1 MSYSNPYSNP
11 VNFEGVR
18 ERSLMFRYRLYLQYL
33 VAQGHPRTSILSLGV
48 KWSQVQILSAR
59 RRSEAVSQKS
69 LAAFFIPPRGVDS
82 NG

>member
-59 RRSEAVSQKS
+59 PRFAQFRGGFGEVRSR
-69 LAAFFIPPRGVDS
+69 LLHTP
-82 NG
+82 